1 MTIRPLF
8 AALAVLALAGCAADP
23 APNEQLRLTEQ
34 ALEQAKAVGAKADDL
49 AELKQ
54 AEDKLAQALADMA
67 DESYKDARMQAE
79 QAELDARLAEAR
91 VLTQKSQEQL
101 NVLNTRISR
110 LRKQLAEAQLASS
123 PELSWVCWWWVAS
136 A

>member
-8 AALAVLALAGCAADP
+8 AALAVVTLAGCAADP
-23 APNEQLRLTEQ
+23 APNEQMRLTQQ
-34 ALEQAKAVGAKADDL
+34 ALEQAAAVGAVADDVPELKL
-49 AELKQ
+49 AEM
-54 AEDKLAQALADMA
+54 KLAQAKADMA

-101 NVLNTRISR
+101 NVLNTRITR
-110 LRKQLAEAQLASS
+110 LRKQLGDAQ
-123 PELSWVCWWWVAS
+123 
-136 A
+136 

>member
-23 APNEQLRLTEQ
+23 APNEQIRLTEQ
-34 ALEQAKAVGAKADDL
+34 ALEQAKAVGASADDVS
-49 AELKQ
+49 ELKQ
-54 AEDKLAQALADMA
+54 AEDKLAEALAEMA
-67 DESYKDARMQAE
+67 EASYKDARMQAE

-101 NVLNTRISR
+101 DVLNTRITR
-110 LRKQLAEAQLASS
+110 LRKQLAEDQ
-123 PELSWVCWWWVAS
+123 
-136 A
+136 

>member
-23 APNEQLRLTEQ
+23 APNEQIRLTEQ
-34 ALEQAKAVGAKADDL
+34 AF
-49 AELKQ
+49 KQ
-54 AEDKLAQALADMA
+54 AEDKLAEALAEMA
-67 DESYKDARMQAE
+67 EASYKDARMQAE

-101 NVLNTRISR
+101 NVLNTRITR
-110 LRKQLAEAQLASS
+110 LRKQLAEDQ
-123 PELSWVCWWWVAS
+123 
-136 A
+136 

>member
-1 MTIRPLF
+1 MTIRPIF

-34 ALEQAKAVGAKADDL
+34 ALEQARAVGATADDM

-67 DESYKDARMQAE
+67 HESFKDARMQAE

-110 LRKQLAEAQLASS
+110 LRKQLAEAQ
-123 PELSWVCWWWVAS
+123 
-136 A
+136 

>member
-1 MTIRPLF
+1 MTIRPIF

-34 ALEQAKAVGAKADDL
+34 ALEQARAVGATADDM

-101 NVLNTRISR
+101 NVLNTRLSR
-110 LRKQLAEAQLASS
+110 LRKQLAEAQ
-123 PELSWVCWWWVAS
+123 
-136 A
+136 